1 MNENNKVLITGTS
14 QSIAKQSLN
23 ISLRWDIRDYDNLP
37 EIDEVEIL
45 INNVGTQNENDIN
58 INLKALIKVTEK

>member
-1 MNENNKVLITGTS
+1 M
-14 QSIAKQSLN
+14 AKQSLN

-37 EIDEVEIL
+37 EIEEVEIL
-45 INNVGTQNENDIN
+45 INNVGTHNENDIN

>member
-1 MNENNKVLITGTS
+1 M
-14 QSIAKQSLN
+14 N